1 LTSTSD
7 EFVNSV
13 LLLGTIQHLLTVLVD
28 LGIDVVDLQR
38 VQSFMNLL
46 INYSFK
52 FAHLVEKFTSRK
64 SSCVELLL
72 VYKIA
77 VDGNPSISRSNGDV
91 NTCYYL
97 L

>member
-1 LTSTSD
+1 LTATSD
-7 EFVNSV
+7 EFVNSI
-13 LLLGTIQHLLTVLVD
+13 LLLGTIQHLLAVLVD
-28 LGIDVVDLQR
+28 LGIDVVDIQR

-46 INYSFK
+46 INSFK
-52 FAHLVEKFTSRK
+52 FAHLAEKFTSRK

-72 VYKIA
+72 VVYKIA
-77 VDGNPSISRSNGDV
+77 VHGNPSISRSNGDV